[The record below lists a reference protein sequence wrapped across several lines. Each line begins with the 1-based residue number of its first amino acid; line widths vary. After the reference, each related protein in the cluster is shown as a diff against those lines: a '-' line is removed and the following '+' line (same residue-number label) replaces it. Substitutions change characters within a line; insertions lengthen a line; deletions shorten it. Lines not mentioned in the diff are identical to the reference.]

1 MSRATTIVSARED
14 LSIPG
19 TPATSESL
27 ADHSFD
33 LVMANNP
40 DIIVLDF
47 SAAPSSGSDTILSIR
62 RRCPV
67 PILVICEPGDSMT
80 KEYRI
85 AGAAECIFGP
95 TDIPSLHRSIEKVL
109 RVTGRAMPPENRP
122 DLKLALDGMNSQ
134 MQHKSLAAP
143 VRPS

>member
-1 MSRATTIVSARED
+1 
-14 LSIPG
+14 
-19 TPATSESL
+19 
-27 ADHSFD
+27 
-33 LVMANNP
+33 
-40 DIIVLDF
+40 
-47 SAAPSSGSDTILSIR
+47 
-62 RRCPV
+62 
-67 PILVICEPGDSMT
+67 MT

-95 TDIPSLHRSIEKVL
+95 TDIPSLHRSIEGVL

-122 DLKLALDGMNSQ
+122 NVKLALDGMDSQ